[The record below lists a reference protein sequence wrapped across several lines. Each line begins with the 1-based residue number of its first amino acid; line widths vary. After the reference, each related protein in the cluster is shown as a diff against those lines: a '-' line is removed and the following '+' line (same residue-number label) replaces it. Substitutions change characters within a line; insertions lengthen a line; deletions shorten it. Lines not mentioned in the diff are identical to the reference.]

1 MTQTDANREAPAD
14 LEATPARKY
23 SINFDGY
30 PGKNR
35 SRDIFLRDRMCAE
48 SRGGGGVAPAPARG
62 KAEAEEGAGGR
73 VRFNT
78 RRGKA
83 GAATGDDPIATIQE
97 CCSKKPE
104 YRDPHL
110 PAKEV
115 LFRLLLA
122 EGNRPMTA
130 EELRAAT
137 ATWTGYEYGGGLTTE
152 AVEQLLEGDEYYGFE
167 ITED

>member
-1 MTQTDANREAPAD
+1 MTQTDGAETALEPEEAGP
-14 LEATPARKY
+14 PRKY
-23 SINFDGY
+23 SINFDSY
-30 PGKNR
+30 PAKNR
-35 SRDIFLRDRMCAE
+35 SRNIFLRDRMCAE
-48 SRGGGGVAPAPARG
+48 SKGTVSVAPAPARAQ
-62 KAEAEEGAGGR
+62 AEGGSGGR

-78 RRGKA
+78 RRGRA
-83 GAATGDDPIATIQE
+83 GAAGDDPISTIQG

-130 EELRAAT
+130 EELRAAV
-137 ATWTGYEYGGGLTTE
+137 ATWTGYEYGGGLTAE
-152 AVEQLLEGDEYYGFE
+152 GVQQLLEGDDYYGFAPA
-167 ITED
+167 ED